1 MDGAEQS
8 LAATRSAEAASNAT
22 LAITEA
28 SNTAWRAR
36 QTAQAESAAE
46 QQAMGASEV
55 AGQSRSVRAYNAEL
69 AAAQSYNMV
78 SSGAMQQGFSWSLTN
93 CPHVPCA
100 HNISVALAGQAVCH
114 QHDLC
119 SGTCQAFLS
128 AICNPDLSVINALAG
143 QAFFK

>member
-69 AAAQSYNMV
+69 AAAQSYNLV
-78 SSGAMQQGFSWSLTN
+78 RFGVCGK
-93 CPHVPCA
+93 C
-100 HNISVALAGQAVCH
+100 LAGLSPIALIYCVRITSLLLLQAKQRAISTACVLAPVR
-114 QHDLC
+114 QF
-119 SGTCQAFLS
+119 CQPF
-128 AICNPDLSVINALAG
+128 AIQICL
-143 QAFFK
+143 